1 MERNTEKADVELQIE
16 KRYKKTPTL
25 RIAQNELTDY
35 WHGSRVV
42 KLQLSADAPGRDGYS
57 IVVGEDNITLR
68 SASDRGLL
76 YGAYALLRMQE
87 TGNLPSVGQTVNESP
102 SYDVR
107 ILKDGWTTVTADGK
121 LSAHYE
127 NTVLITD
134 GEPEILTVTEGL

>member
-1 MERNTEKADVELQIE
+1 MSLMKELTLRIVIIIMAVLTPSLMRGEDGHSLWLRMERNTEKADVELQIE

-87 TGNLPSVGQTVNESP
+87 TGN
-102 SYDVR
+102 
-107 ILKDGWTTVTADGK
+107 
-121 LSAHYE
+121 
-127 NTVLITD
+127 
-134 GEPEILTVTEGL
+134 

>member
-1 MERNTEKADVELQIE
+1 MAVLTPSLMRGEDGHSLWLRMERNTEKADVELQIE

-25 RIAQNELTDY
+25 RIAQNELTYY

-42 KLQLSADAPGRDGYS
+42 KLQLSADAPGRDGFS
-57 IVVGEDNITLR
+57 IAVGEGEVTLR

-107 ILKDGWTTVTADGK
+107 ILNHWDNPNGTIERG
-121 LSAHYE
+121 Y
-127 NTVLITD
+127 
-134 GEPEILTVTEGL
+134 